1 MRLKTVTITGAD
13 DTVDPL
19 DLFKLSSRSF
29 MARGPRRKTRA
40 ARRKAASPS

>member
-1 MRLKTVTITGAD
+1 VTLEQIDVYVFHHIDAM
-13 DTVDPL
+13 
-19 DLFKLSSRSF
+19 SF